1 MVVRLKNGTIDAIE
15 ETENKRLRIVKISS
29 KDKGIK
35 LTLEIP
41 DALCETLDKRKSI
54 DVILDSKKIVRSK
67 LATLYLDGTIFNIA
81 KNDGIEVVGTIGG
94 LRLEVS
100 IPKPTPA
107 QNKTFGSGKL
117 YLMIN

>member
-1 MVVRLKNGTIDAIE
+1 MVVRLKNGIIDSIE

-29 KDKGIK
+29 KDEGIK

-41 DALCETLDKRKSI
+41 EALSETLDKRKSI
-54 DVILDSKKIVRSK
+54 DAILDSKKIVRSK
-67 LATLYLDGTIFNIA
+67 LATLYMEGTIFNIE
-81 KNDGIEVVGTIGG
+81 KNDGIQVIGTVGG
-94 LRLEVS
+94 LRLEIS

-107 QNKTFGSGKL
+107 QNKTFGPGKL